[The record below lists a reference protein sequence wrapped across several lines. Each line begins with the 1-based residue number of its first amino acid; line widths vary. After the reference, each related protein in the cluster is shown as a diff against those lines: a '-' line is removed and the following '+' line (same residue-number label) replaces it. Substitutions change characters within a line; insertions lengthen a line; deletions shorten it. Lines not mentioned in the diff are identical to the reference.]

1 MNSFITFVLLGD
13 SAGVNGLEC
22 AVISA
27 RVQAVCVAV
36 VGSLPGY
43 ISCMIHVASC

>member
-13 SAGVNGLEC
+13 SAGVSSLEC

-27 RVQAVCVAV
+27 RVQAVCVTV
-36 VGSLPGY
+36 VGSLQDTF
-43 ISCMIHVASC
+43 HV